1 MPSIPP
7 AVLRAPGVLVSTA
20 PRRVAVGAL
29 VALALLAVAFAR
41 GAYTLARIPPSVA
54 TGVGLD
60 ALAVAAAVAAYGL
73 ATRRPA
79 SAPLRALYVLV
90 ASTLGLVA
98 LEWAVG
104 AAAGGSVQRGGL
116 ASGLGAVAAGTVAG
130 VAEGALAIAVALGL
144 RALVLYR
151 RGRWTVALWRASL
164 VAAVAAA
171 LGWAGRPI
179 DVPPGG
185 PAVALDAGA
194 LVLGLALVLRQRWVA
209 VLAGRQR
216 LAAGALAF
224 ALCAALLGLL
234 VLRGNGPGGLLIEGV
249 AGEFDRIPASY
260 VLSRSLGSLATLAMG
275 VGALYGLTAGL
286 VLVFQLP
293 AAEPTRAG
301 ERRAFQAL
309 SGFAGRLLDRDALA
323 AAIAR
328 GPVEAGLAEAAWVVL
343 ANPEQ
348 GDLTYR
354 VAAAEGLTP
363 EVAAASV
370 DADALVRAA
379 AEAAR
384 DPERAGPLVLGRAE
398 ADHRV
403 RARPGSGLGSLV
415 VLPLADGSVPDGG
428 SAAAGGLPRGALV
441 AARRTPD
448 AFEADDVAALD
459 AFAAQAAISLA
470 NADLVAGAIDR
481 ARLARELTLARE
493 VQLRLFPQTL
503 PDLPGLEIAADERP
517 ALEIGGDYY
526 DAVTLSPTCAGVVV
540 ADVSGKGTA
549 AAFHMAEMKGVFQV
563 GARLTRAPA
572 EFLCSAAE
580 ALAPS
585 LHRGTFVSAAYA
597 VVDAEAGTLAV
608 ARAGHCP
615 PVHARDPALPGG
627 GAHLLR
633 GRGVALGLG
642 SLALFRRTLDEQHVD
657 LAPGDAFVLY
667 TDGLVEARDA
677 AGEEWGYTRLLDAVA
692 RHRCEPAQ
700 ALLDALLAEHRAW
713 STTPDAPADD
723 VTVVVLKWTGTDASV
738 PPSGPLPSPP
748 PP

>member
-1 MPSIPP
+1 M
-7 AVLRAPGVLVSTA
+7 G
-20 PRRVAVGAL
+20 
-29 VALALLAVAFAR
+29 LALLTVAAAR

-60 ALAVAAAVAAYGL
+60 ALAVAAVVAAYGL
-73 ATRRPA
+73 ASRRQA
-79 SAPLRALYVLV
+79 GGGPLRALYVLV
-90 ASTLGLVA
+90 ASTVGLVA

-104 AAAGGSVQRGGL
+104 ATAGGSVRSGGL
-116 ASGLGAVAAGTVAG
+116 ASGLSAVAAGAAAG
-130 VAEGALAIAVALGL
+130 VAEGALAVAVALGL
-144 RALVLYR
+144 RPLVLYR
-151 RGRWTVALWRASL
+151 RGRWTVALWRAAMA
-164 VAAVAAA
+164 AAVAAA

-209 VLAGRQR
+209 ALAGRQR

-224 ALCAALLGLL
+224 SLCAALVGLI

-249 AGEFDRIPASY
+249 AGEFDRVPASY

-343 ANPEQ
+343 ADPER

-363 EVAAASV
+363 ETAEASV

-403 RARPGSGLGSLV
+403 RARPGAGLGSLV
-415 VLPLADGSVPDGG
+415 VLPLADG
-428 SAAAGGLPRGALV
+428 AAPGTAGGGPPRGALL

-459 AFAAQAAISLA
+459 AFAAQAAVSLA

-481 ARLARELTLARE
+481 ARLARELTTARE
-493 VQLRLFPQTL
+493 VQLRLFPQSL

-549 AAFHMAEMKGVFQV
+549 AAFHMAEMKGIFQV

-585 LHRGTFVSAAYA
+585 LRRGTFVSAAYA
-597 VVDAEAGTLAV
+597 VVDVEAGTLAV

-615 PVHARDPALPGG
+615 PVHARDAALPGG
-627 GAHLLR
+627 GARLLR

-642 SLALFRRTLDEQHVD
+642 SLDLFRRTLDEQHVD

-677 AGEEWGYTRLLDAVA
+677 AGEEWGYARLLDAVA
-692 RHRCEPAQ
+692 RHRAEPAT
-700 ALLDALLAEHRAW
+700 ALLAALLAEHRAW
-713 STTPDAPADD
+713 SAMPDAPADD
-723 VTVVVLKWTGTDASV
+723 VTVVVMKWDGRKEGLTFDV
-738 PPSGPLPSPP
+738 
-748 PP
+748 